1 MDDSLVAVGRAHVER
16 PLVANGGEPGPPGSS
31 RARQPVWARD
41 SKTCGLRLRLCENAE
56 GRSIHVRSL
65 ETLRR
70 RLQSPLAQIRHNVS
84 STHVADPALITHEG
98 RLEVAGRGGMSI
110 EDTLHAGCVDGDLW
124 SILGNDDRL
133 LCGEDLD
140 FLRRAPN
147 ECGLFEVHAAMAR
160 ADLFA
165 SDVVAHERVNVFNAE
180 EGWPIPA

>member
-16 PLVANGGEPGPPGSS
+16 PLAANGGELGPPGSS

-70 RLQSPLAQIRHNVS
+70 FRSPVAQNRHNVS
-84 STHVADPALITHEG
+84 NTHVADPALITHEG
-98 RLEVAGRGGMSI
+98 RREVTERGGMSI
-110 EDTLHAGCVDGDLW
+110 DDTLHAGCVHGNLW
-124 SILGNDDRL
+124 SILGHDDRL
-133 LCGEDLD
+133 LCGEDLG
-140 FLRRAPN
+140 FR
-147 ECGLFEVHAAMAR
+147 GR

-165 SDVVAHERVNVFNAE
+165 SDVVAQERVNVFNAE